1 MFELTPF
8 VRSLTPFDPFHE
20 MADLERRFFSGNT
33 PNVFPTDIQE
43 TGDAFILKADLPGVK
58 KEDLAIDIDGDRLS
72 ITAQRN
78 TSSEE
83 KDDQGNL
90 IRCERYSG
98 SLTRSFDIS
107 NIQANGITAAYE
119 DGVLTLTMPKK
130 EAVVPT
136 SRRLEIQ

>member
-8 VRSLTPFDPFHE
+8 TRSLTPFNPFQE
-20 MADLERRFFSGNT
+20 MADLERRFFSANT
-33 PNVFPTDIQE
+33 PNIFPTDIQE

-58 KEDLAIDIDGDRLS
+58 KEDLSIDIDGDRLS

-107 NIQANGITAAYE
+107 NICADGITAAYE

-130 EAVVPT
+130 EAVTPT